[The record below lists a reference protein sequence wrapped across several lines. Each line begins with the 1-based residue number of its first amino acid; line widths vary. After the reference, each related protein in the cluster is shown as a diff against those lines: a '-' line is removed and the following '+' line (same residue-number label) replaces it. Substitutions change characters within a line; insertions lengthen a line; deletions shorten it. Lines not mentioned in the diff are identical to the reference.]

1 MTQWGN
7 DTLSLPLLADPARRH
22 GAFEKGIM
30 HVAALGS
37 PGLVGS
43 TVWNSP
49 GFSTWNETAGFGCYK
64 WMWRGVV
71 ESNRKYRKDVCAVQ
85 IWCLLWLCEAF
96 SSNWPCMHVIL
107 LQSQAAT
114 KFLLMDKSSGLKKKW
129 DEGWFKHWN
138 SWNTVCINET
148 LDGRNAEPQRKWK
161 YKPLNTV
168 GLKYLLSG

>member
-64 WMWRGVV
+64 WMWGGVV
-71 ESNRKYRKDVCAVQ
+71 EGNRKYRKDVCAVQ

-114 KFLLMDKSSGLKKKW
+114 KFLLMDKSSGLKKNGMRDDSNTEIHGIRSVSMRLLMEEMRNHRESESISPSTQW
-129 DEGWFKHWN
+129 D
-138 SWNTVCINET
+138 
-148 LDGRNAEPQRKWK
+148 
-161 YKPLNTV
+161 
-168 GLKYLLSG
+168 